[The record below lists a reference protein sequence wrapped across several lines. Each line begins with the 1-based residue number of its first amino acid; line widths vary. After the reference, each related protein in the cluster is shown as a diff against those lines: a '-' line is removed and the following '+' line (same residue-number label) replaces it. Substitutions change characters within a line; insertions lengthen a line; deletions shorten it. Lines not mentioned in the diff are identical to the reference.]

1 MLRLLTSVYGI
12 LTTIALLLG
21 FVVAIVFIT
30 ALLIGPNGG
39 NSLALFAGEIM
50 TWGIVLAAISL
61 IAGLIYIYATGSH
74 SLKME
79 KPAKPN
85 ESTE

>member
-1 MLRLLTSVYGI
+1 MLRLLTSIYGI

-21 FVVAIVFIT
+21 FIVAIIFI
-30 ALLIGPNGG
+30 AAIIIGPSLGS
-39 NSLALFAGEIM
+39 SLALFAGEIM

-61 IAGLIYIYATGSH
+61 IAGLVYIYATGAH

-79 KPAKPN
+79 KPTKP
-85 ESTE
+85 EDSTA